1 LSRWWRTKTRVTTP
15 SAMEVF
21 SAVQGTR
28 YPVSSL
34 PKPIQEAGALTSLRL
49 RGMEWKLG

>member
-1 LSRWWRTKTRVTTP
+1 
-15 SAMEVF
+15 MEVF

-49 RGMEWKLG
+49 RGMEWKLAKTIRQLEKVFEKP